1 MRSIKTFVV
10 VGRVLAAGA
19 AGALSVL
26 LSGCGHRDAATP
38 SDVGARPVCECG
50 APVTTLAAPVEPTIA
65 EAPRRGV
72 RLQET
77 VSLGYAGDAP
87 LTQIEP
93 RREWWGDPDGAY
105 AVYGGYGA
113 YGVGYGGRGSRGS
126 RGSRGART
134 IARGSNGTQ
143 GFGGAAPIQHGMGGR
158 MGSAPGPSAPSAAST
173 FHGPR

>member
-1 MRSIKTFVV
+1 MRSVRSLVV
-10 VGRVLAAGA
+10 VARVLAVA
-19 AGALSVL
+19 AAVALSVL
-26 LSGCGHRDAATP
+26 LAGCGHRDAATP

-50 APVTTLAAPVEPTIA
+50 APVTTLAASVEPATA
-65 EAPRRGV
+65 DVPRRGA

-105 AVYGGYGA
+105 EVYGGYGG
-113 YGVGYGGRGSRGS
+113 YGVGYGARRSRGS
-126 RGSRGART
+126 HGART